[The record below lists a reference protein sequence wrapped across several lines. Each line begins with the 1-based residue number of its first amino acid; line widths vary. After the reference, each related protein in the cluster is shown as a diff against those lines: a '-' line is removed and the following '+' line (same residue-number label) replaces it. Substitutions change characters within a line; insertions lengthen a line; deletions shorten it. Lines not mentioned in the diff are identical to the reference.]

1 MKTSSWIFWIAVMVV
16 VLAFIVPIRSLD
28 CPAWDVWVTDQTGQ
42 PVSGVTVRLTCQNYS
57 AERRPYET
65 EAVTDQKG
73 HVSFNPRK
81 INKSLG
87 QRAIATLLSAA
98 AGTHA
103 SFGPHASV
111 FAFSDH
117 FEGIASQRD
126 FVVGW
131 KGQPAHMESHIVI
144 MPRKGRVALDKSE
157 GVVKT

>member
-1 MKTSSWIFWIAVMVV
+1 MKTSSWMFWTAVMV

-28 CPAWDVWVTDQTGQ
+28 CPAWDVMVTDQTGQ
-42 PVSGVTVRLTCQNYS
+42 PLSGVTVRLTCQNYS

-87 QRAIATLLSAA
+87 QRAIVTLLSAA

-103 SFGPHASV
+103 SFGPHATV
-111 FAFSDH
+111 FAFSKH
-117 FEGIASQRD
+117 FEGLASQRD
-126 FVVGW
+126 VVVGW
-131 KGQPAHMESHIVI
+131 TGKPDHMESHIVI
-144 MPRKGRVALDKSE
+144 APGAGPGSF
-157 GVVKT
+157 